1 MAKLCVRGSYQ
12 SMRDGVLVPSAY
24 EPIYRTVWQS
34 IAKIMA
40 PQLVGCAACYRVFD
54 SWIVAIVP
62 V

>member
-1 MAKLCVRGSYQ
+1 
-12 SMRDGVLVPSAY
+12 MRDGVLVPSAY